1 MFQLMNTYKGMSIVA
16 SLICLL
22 LSYFAIQSSG
32 RLPEIWPNRCL
43 MAQKEWTQLQI
54 SKQMAEQ
61 ADLSKQSNQNLKQA
75 VPTENLQ
82 NQAQA
87 QNQAHA
93 QIYWQIDIDR
103 LIYMPKLKYTDIHVQ
118 MKDGLLTQVELTSTD
133 GLKWIFEQ
141 QKWDT
146 KIFKTSLNELLGR
159 QIIDD
164 QWLLAQKIESAY
176 EIEMQNLKS
185 IDTFSCT
192 AKESEIELLALYQAF
207 QDKAR
212 GVEKKVKWDQ
222 ILMKQSAFEQYR
234 QKSFWYAP
242 FKSGFDLT
250 VSFFASLDHPYLAED
265 LLPIQSN
272 QIDQAEPFSQAF
284 TQLMK
289 ALQSS
294 QIANESK
301 KQLVSTFADQFQMK
315 HHFK

>member
-1 MFQLMNTYKGMSIVA
+1 MILFMFQLMNTYKGMSVVA

-61 ADLSKQSNQNLKQA
+61 ADLSKQSTQNLKQA
-75 VPTENLQ
+75 VQTENL
-82 NQAQA
+82 

-146 KIFKTSLNELLGR
+146 NIFKTSLNELLGR

-164 QWLLAQKIESAY
+164 QWLLAQKIRSAY
-176 EIEMQNLKS
+176 EIEMQDLKS

-212 GVEKKVKWDQ
+212 GIEKKVKWDQ

-242 FKSGFDLT
+242 FKAGFDLN
-250 VSFFASLDHPYLAED
+250 VSFFASLDHPYLADD
-265 LLPIQSN
+265 LSPIQSN
-272 QIDQAEPFSQAF
+272 QIDQTEPFALAF
-284 TQLMK
+284 AQLMK
-289 ALQSS
+289 VLQSS
-294 QIANESK
+294 QIAHELK
-301 KQLVSTFADQFQMK
+301 KERVSTFADQFQMK